1 MQTLQIIMKSLIVK
15 TTFILFVV
23 FSFLACHPAM
33 SQKSQILTFKANT
46 VVETA
51 LLTIKPGK
59 EKQFSEDYFSQAIKF
74 APTYGARPIGSFA
87 LVDRKLGN
95 APAQMLVFFEWE
107 SLEKKRAFEKDL
119 DFLKIV
125 NIRNDAL
132 SFLTTGYFR
141 VEQDISY
148 TFVEGNTYE
157 FTALWLD
164 PNNAPKLQE
173 YFEKVGPI
181 ATNPIV
187 GFQPIAQ
194 LQGLGVEDRTY
205 HPSLIFL
212 SEWKRGTKGRDYALN
227 HKDYKAVLPLRTA
240 AAPYID
246 MFLIAP
252 MIQ

>member
-1 MQTLQIIMKSLIVK
+1 MKS
-15 TTFILFVV
+15 ILFSTTAIILFISS
-23 FSFLACHPAM
+23 FSAGNTAM
-33 SQKSQILTFKANT
+33 AQKSQTITFKANT
-46 VVETA
+46 IVETA
-51 LLTIKPGK
+51 LLTIQPGK
-59 EKQFSEDYFSQAIKF
+59 EQQYSEEYFSQAIQF
-74 APTYGARPIGSFA
+74 APKYGARPIGSFA

-119 DFLKIV
+119 GFLQIV

-132 SFLTTGYFR
+132 SFLTTGYFK
-141 VEQDISY
+141 VEQDVSY
-148 TFVEGNTYE
+148 TFTEGKTYE
-157 FTALWLD
+157 FAALWID
-164 PNNAPKLQE
+164 PTNAPKLQE

-181 ATNPIV
+181 AADPKV

-205 HPSLIFL
+205 HPNMIFL
-212 SEWKRGTKGRDYALN
+212 SEWKQGTTGRDYALN
-227 HKDYKAVLPLRTA
+227 SKEYKKVLPLRTA

-252 MIQ
+252 IIQ

>member
-1 MQTLQIIMKSLIVK
+1 MKLLIFK
-15 TTFILFVV
+15 RSYNILFVFTLLV
-23 FSFLACHPAM
+23 GNTVMA
-33 SQKSQILTFKANT
+33 QKSQTVSFKANT

-74 APTYGARPIGSFA
+74 APIYGARPIGSFA

-119 DFLKIV
+119 GFLKIV

-132 SFLTTGYFR
+132 SFLTTGYFK

-148 TFVEGNTYE
+148 TLMEGKTYE
-157 FTALWLD
+157 FAALWLD
-164 PNNAPKLQE
+164 PDNAPKLQE
-173 YFEKVGPI
+173 YFEKVSPI
-181 ATNPIV
+181 AADPKV

-194 LQGLGVEDRTY
+194 LQSLGVEDRTY
-205 HPSLIFL
+205 HPNLIFL
-212 SEWKRGTKGRDYALN
+212 SEWTQGTKGRDFALN
-227 HKDYKAVLPLRTA
+227 RKDYKAVLPLRTA

-252 MIQ
+252 IIQ

>member
-1 MQTLQIIMKSLIVK
+1 MKSILIK
-15 TTFILFVV
+15 TTLVLFSLFNLWGLNAV
-23 FSFLACHPAM
+23 AA
-33 SQKSQILTFKANT
+33 QKSQTISFKANT
-46 VVETA
+46 VIETA

-59 EKQFSEDYFSQAIKF
+59 EQQFSVDYFSQAIKF
-74 APTYGARPIGSFA
+74 APMYGARPIGSFA
-87 LVDRKLGN
+87 LVDQKLGN

-132 SFLTTGYFR
+132 SFLTTGYFK

-148 TFVEGNTYE
+148 TFTEGKTYE
-157 FTALWLD
+157 FAALWLD
-164 PNNAPKLQE
+164 PQNAPKLSE
-173 YFEKVGPI
+173 YFEQVAPI
-181 ATNPIV
+181 AADPKV

-194 LQGLGVEDRTY
+194 LQSLGVEDRTY
-205 HPSLIFL
+205 HPNLIFL
-212 SEWKRGTKGRDYALN
+212 TEWKQGTEGRDYALN
-227 HKDYKAVLPLRTA
+227 RKDYKAILPLRTA

-252 MIQ
+252 IIQ

>member
-1 MQTLQIIMKSLIVK
+1 MKPIPFK
-15 TTFILFVV
+15 T
-23 FSFLACHPAM
+23 SFLLLFIFSMFTGNTALA
-33 SQKSQILTFKANT
+33 QKSQTITFKANT

-51 LLTIKPGK
+51 LLAIKPGK
-59 EKQFSEDYFSQAIKF
+59 EKQFSEEYFSQAIKF

-119 DFLKIV
+119 GFLKIV

-132 SFLTTGYFR
+132 SFLTTGYFK
-141 VEQDISY
+141 VEKDVSIIL
-148 TFVEGNTYE
+148 TEGKTYE
-157 FTALWLD
+157 FAALWLD

-181 ATNPIV
+181 AADPKV
-187 GFQPIAQ
+187 GFQPMAQ
-194 LQGLGVEDRTY
+194 LKSLGVEDRTY
-205 HPSLIFL
+205 HPNLIFL
-212 SEWKRGTKGRDYALN
+212 TEWTKGTKGRDYALN
-227 HKDYKAVLPLRTA
+227 RKDYKAILPLRTA

-252 MIQ
+252 IIQ

>member
-1 MQTLQIIMKSLIVK
+1 MKNSIWKSAIL
-15 TTFILFVV
+15 FILLFN
-23 FSFLACHPAM
+23 FLTVNTTIA
-33 SQKSQILTFKANT
+33 QKSQKLSFKANT

-59 EKQFSEDYFSQAIKF
+59 EKQFSEDYFSKAIKF
-74 APTYGARPIGSFA
+74 APKYGAKPIGSFA
-87 LVDRKLGN
+87 LVDQKQGN
-95 APAQMLVFFEWE
+95 VPAKMLVFFEWE

-119 DFLKIV
+119 GFLKIV

-132 SFLTTGYFR
+132 SFLTTGYFK
-141 VEQDISY
+141 VEQDINY
-148 TFVEGNTYE
+148 TFTEGKTYE
-157 FTALWLD
+157 FAALWLD
-164 PNNAPKLQE
+164 RKNASKLQE

-181 ATNPIV
+181 AVDPKV
-187 GFQPIAQ
+187 GFELIAQ

-205 HPSLIFL
+205 HPNMIFL
-212 SEWKRGTKGRDYALN
+212 SEWKQGVKGRDYALN

-252 MIQ
+252 IIQ

>member
-1 MQTLQIIMKSLIVK
+1 
-15 TTFILFVV
+15 LFCV
-23 FSFLACHPAM
+23 FNLLDFTSAYA
-33 SQKSQILTFKANT
+33 QKSQELTFRANT

-59 EKQFSEDYFSQAIKF
+59 EKQFSEDYFSEAIKF
-74 APTYGARPIGSFA
+74 APIYGARPIGSFA
-87 LVDRKLGN
+87 LLDRKMGN

-119 DFLKIV
+119 AFLKIV

-132 SFLTTGYFR
+132 SFLTTGYFQ
-141 VEQDISY
+141 VEQDVSF
-148 TFVEGNTYE
+148 TFAEGKTYE
-157 FTALWLD
+157 FAALWLD
-164 PNNAPKLQE
+164 PDHAPKLQA

-181 ATNPIV
+181 AADPKV

-194 LQGLGVEDRTY
+194 LQSLGVEDRTY
-205 HPSLIFL
+205 HPNLIFL
-212 SEWKRGTKGRDYALN
+212 SEWTQGTLGRDYALN
-227 HKDYKAVLPLRTA
+227 RRDYKKALPLRTS

-252 MIQ
+252 IIQ